1 MAQSPNERRGELVRG
16 VFEILQDHPQGRQA
30 ADVLRELEQR
40 LPPTD
45 HEASTFPRHPTV
57 RRFEKI
63 VRFATINAV
72 KAGWLVKEKGTW
84 SLTED
89 GLQALETF
97 KDPVVFYSEA
107 VKGYKEWA
115 KRQAP
120 PASEEDAEAEA
131 EDQAAGAVTA
141 LEEAEEAAW
150 SEIRDYLGSMAPYEF
165 QDLVG
170 DLLRAMGYH
179 VMWTAPPGPDRGID
193 LIAYNDP
200 LGTSSPR
207 MLVQVKRQP
216 GTKTTADGLRSFMAV
231 LGDRDVGIFISAGG
245 FTSEAEREARSQERR
260 RLTLIDLNR
269 LVELWIEHFDRLDD
283 ASRRK
288 LPMKPVYFL
297 SPPT

>member
-1 MAQSPNERRGELVRG
+1 MAKSQVERRGELVRG
-16 VFEILQDHPQGRQA
+16 VFEILRDYPEGRQA
-30 ADVLRELEQR
+30 GEVLRELEQR
-40 LPPTD
+40 LPPTEY
-45 HEASTFPRHPTV
+45 EASTFPKNPTV

-97 KDPVVFYSEA
+97 KEPAAFYNQA
-107 VKGYKEWA
+107 VRGYKDWA
-115 KRQAP
+115 KRQVP
-120 PASEEDAEAEA
+120 PVSGDDADADAEE
-131 EDQAAGAVTA
+131 QSAGAVA

-150 SEIRDYLGSMAPYEF
+150 AQIRDYLAEMPPYEF

-193 LIAYNDP
+193 LVAYTDP

-207 MLVQVKRQP
+207 MLVQVKRQA

-269 LVELWIEHFDRLDD
+269 LVELWIQHFDRLDD
-283 ASRRK
+283 ASRRR

-297 SPPT
+297 SPQP